1 MHEPILSYRDQ
12 HELNVN
18 ALLVFLI
25 ASVYAVHYQLHNT
38 KNTSRTP
45 KTYFSSAQLF
55 TFTHTCPRWLY
66 GLCYNC
72 VRIRQHNIGLSRN
85 ADSITT
91 PVQSRHWSI
100 PGNSP
105 LVTNRNSYNLCAFHW
120 YTIGGLGRSWR
131 SQCKTTTGLTTVS
144 ECFGLNEWMT
154 CLILQVSAPGLHQ
167 LLACNLVQNLV

>member
-72 VRIRQHNIGLSRN
+72 VRIRQHNIGLSRH

-105 LVTNRNSYNLCAFHW
+105 LV
-120 YTIGGLGRSWR
+120 R
-131 SQCKTTTGLTTVS
+131 SQFITLSVHLCSLRVCRDAARRAGSSATADTYTYPAGMRSPHFLGLRLSLKNPQTPT
-144 ECFGLNEWMT
+144 
-154 CLILQVSAPGLHQ
+154 PG
-167 LLACNLVQNLV
+167 